1 MKAKYL
7 PKEYEVF
14 RRRCVELRHLGW
26 KQEAIAN
33 AFGLTQGW
41 VSRTL
46 TKYDQ
51 QGEAALLYRKAKG
64 ATARLTSEQLTQ
76 LVEELNKGPQHQGFP
91 GEIWTR
97 KRVQA
102 VIEKFFNVSY
112 DPTQVGRILKKIG
125 WSRQKPQKKARQQ
138 SAEAVREWRDERLP
152 ALKKSPTGEA
162 RDSVCG

>member
-14 RRRCVELRHLGW
+14 RRRCVELHHLGW
-26 KQEAIAN
+26 KQEAIAD

-46 TKYDQ
+46 TKFDQ

-64 ATARLTSEQLTQ
+64 AAPRLTKEQLAQ
-76 LVEELNKGPQHQGFP
+76 LVEELNKGPQHHHFP

-97 KRVQA
+97 KRVKA

-112 DPTQVGRILKKIG
+112 DPTQVGRILKKVG

-138 SAEAVREWRDERLP
+138 SAEAVREWRDE
-152 ALKKSPTGEA
+152 
-162 RDSVCG
+162 